1 MQNKP
6 LFLVDVI
13 TRFLKLFLNFY
24 DGTDFLCCTLMLS
37 SCEACYWS
45 AYDCHG
51 MSIYDNQDNTGK
63 RVDKEDG
70 GGSRDIHAVPP
81 PPPVPPSPLEPGA
94 VQRVGSPS
102 GWRVHRGCDLPL
114 TSPTPVGST
123 STLVDPSLLTLSSP
137 PSPGKPSLPPDVK
150 PLPGCSDPDF
160 CVGGL
165 DHLCFR
171 APGGADPTRDQIVWV
186 TRRYFNQ

>member
-1 MQNKP
+1 
-6 LFLVDVI
+6 
-13 TRFLKLFLNFY
+13 
-24 DGTDFLCCTLMLS
+24 MLS

-70 GGSRDIHAVPP
+70 GGSRDIHVVPP
-81 PPPVPPSPLEPGA
+81 PPPVPPSPLEPSV
-94 VQRVGSPS
+94 VQGVSSPS
-102 GWRVHRGCDLPL
+102 GGRVHRGGDLPS
-114 TSPTPVGST
+114 TSSTPVGSA
-123 STLVDPSLLTLSSP
+123 SSLVDPSLPPLLTPLSPS
-137 PSPGKPSLPPDVK
+137 SPGKPSLPPEVL

-165 DHLCFR
+165 DHLSFK
-171 APGGADPTRDQIVWV
+171 APGGLDPTRDQIVWV
-186 TRRYFNQ
+186 TRR

>member
-1 MQNKP
+1 
-6 LFLVDVI
+6 
-13 TRFLKLFLNFY
+13 
-24 DGTDFLCCTLMLS
+24 MLS

-51 MSIYDNQDNTGK
+51 MSIYDNNDNSGK

-70 GGSRDIHAVPP
+70 GGSRDSHVVPP
-81 PPPVPPSPLEPGA
+81 PPPVPPSPLEPSA
-94 VQRVGSPS
+94 VQGVGSPS
-102 GWRVHRGCDLPL
+102 GGRVHRGGDLPL
-114 TSPTPVGST
+114 TSSTPVGST
-123 STLVDPSLLTLSSP
+123 STLVDPSPPPLPTPSSP

-165 DHLCFR
+165 DHLCFK
-171 APGGADPTRDQIVWV
+171 APGGVEPTRDQIVWV
-186 TRRYFNQ
+186 TRR